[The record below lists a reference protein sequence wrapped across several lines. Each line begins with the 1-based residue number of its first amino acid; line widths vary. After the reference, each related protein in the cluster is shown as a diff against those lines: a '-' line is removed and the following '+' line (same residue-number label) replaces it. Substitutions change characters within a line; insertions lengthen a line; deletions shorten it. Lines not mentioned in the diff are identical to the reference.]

1 MCGGAAAGSHATSQS
16 PRGDY
21 HRGTFAHTSDMI
33 DLSPI
38 PQGFRPAHIHGDF
51 IAFNGPLHARL
62 TGDKIE
68 LGFRVEQ
75 RHTNP
80 LCICHGG
87 MLATLADMLVPCTA
101 MYERGRERRFLPTIS
116 LQIDY
121 LGPSHLGAWVQGD
134 AQILRTTRNM
144 VFGQGLV
151 SADGVP
157 ALRFSGIFK
166 QGPAWG
172 DAGDTDPLRLRSGA

>member
-1 MCGGAAAGSHATSQS
+1 M
-16 PRGDY
+16 PE
-21 HRGTFAHTSDMI
+21 AH
-33 DLSPI
+33 PI
-38 PQGFRPAHIHGDF
+38 PAGFRPAHIHGDF
-51 IAFNGPLHARL
+51 IAFNGPLCARL
-62 TGDKIE
+62 TGDKIA

-80 LCICHGG
+80 LGICHGG
-87 MLATLADMLVPCTA
+87 MLATFVDMLIPCTA
-101 MYERGRERRFLPTIS
+101 MYESGRERRFLPTIS

-121 LGPSHLGAWVQGD
+121 LGASPLGAWVQGE

-151 SADGVP
+151 TADGAP

-166 QGPAWG
+166 LGAAWG
-172 DAGDTDPLRLRSGA
+172 DAADTDPLRLRSSS

>member
-1 MCGGAAAGSHATSQS
+1 MPDS
-16 PRGDY
+16 
-21 HRGTFAHTSDMI
+21 
-33 DLSPI
+33 SPI
-38 PQGFRPAHIHGDF
+38 PEGFHEVHIHGDF
-51 IAFNGPLHARL
+51 IAFNGPLYGRL
-62 TGDKIE
+62 SGASIS

-80 LCICHGG
+80 MGICHGG
-87 MLATLADMLVPCTA
+87 MLATFVDMLVPCTA
-101 MYERGRERRFLPTIS
+101 MYASGRERRFLPTIS

-121 LGPSHLGAWVQGD
+121 LGPSKLGAWVQGE

-151 SADGVP
+151 SADGEP

-166 QGPAWG
+166 LGPVWG
-172 DAGDTDPLRLRSGA
+172 DPADQDPLRLGRAVH

>member
-1 MCGGAAAGSHATSQS
+1 MPDAAPDAA
-16 PRGDY
+16 
-21 HRGTFAHTSDMI
+21 
-33 DLSPI
+33 PI
-38 PQGFRPAHIHGDF
+38 PDGFRPARIHGDF
-51 IAFNGPLHARL
+51 IAFNGPLYARL
-62 TGDKIE
+62 DGDRIA

-80 LCICHGG
+80 LGICHGG
-87 MLATLADMLVPCTA
+87 MLATFVDMLVPCTA
-101 MYERGRERRFLPTIS
+101 MYEPGRERRFLPTIS

-121 LGPSHLGAWVQGD
+121 LGPSPRGAWVQGE

-151 SADGVP
+151 SADGAP

-166 QGPAWG
+166 LGPAWG
-172 DAGDTDPLRLRSGA
+172 EAGDDDPLRIRVPA

>member
-1 MCGGAAAGSHATSQS
+1 MFQTIHPLRDMSDTSS
-16 PRGDY
+16 IPDGF
-21 HRGTFAHTSDMI
+21 HRA
-33 DLSPI
+33 
-38 PQGFRPAHIHGDF
+38 RIHGDF
-51 IAFNGPLHARL
+51 IVFNGPLYARL
-62 TGDKIE
+62 NGDAIQ

-80 LCICHGG
+80 LGICHGG
-87 MLATLADMLVPCTA
+87 MLATFVDMLVPCTA
-101 MYERGRERRFLPTIS
+101 MYDPTRERRFLPTIS

-121 LGPSHLGAWVQGD
+121 LGPSPLGAWVQGE

-151 SADGVP
+151 SADGAP

-166 QGPAWG
+166 LGQPWG
-172 DAGDTDPLRLRSGA
+172 DASDDDPLLIRMRARVRPL